1 MRKETKA
8 IHTPFQKRDAYGA
21 LSFPV
26 YNTVAYEFDSAQ
38 AMTEAFAGRVP
49 EPDYSRVMNPT
60 VTYFENRVKAMSGAD
75 NVFAFS
81 TGMAAIF
88 HTLLVFA
95 EAGKTIVLSNHLFGN
110 TFSLI
115 TTTLARLG
123 IKAQIA
129 DFSDLELLDKTM
141 ADDACLVFA
150 EYITNP
156 QLEMVDIKKLA
167 QIAHK
172 RGLPLIVDTT
182 AVPFTEVD
190 AREMGVDVE
199 VLSSTKY
206 VSGGATSL
214 GGLILDYGTF
224 PEVKKRISFEFLFN
238 IGAYMTPQVA
248 YMQTI
253 GLETLEV
260 RYRKQAQNAM
270 DLAHLLQNV
279 PQVKR
284 VNYPGLKF
292 HKPLGAML
300 TIDLEDEQKCY
311 DFLNKLRLIRRAT
324 NLFDSKSLAI
334 HPYSTIFVNF
344 TPEEKKKM
352 DVLDTTIRL
361 SMGLE
366 DVNDLFEDI
375 VQALEQ

>member
-8 IHTPFQKRDAYGA
+8 VHTPFQKRDPYGA

-26 YNTVAYEFDSAQ
+26 YNTVAYEFDTAQ

-60 VTYFENRVKAMSGAD
+60 VTHFENRVKALSGAD
-75 NVFAFS
+75 NVFAMN
-81 TGMAAIF
+81 TGMAAVLNA
-88 HTLLVFA
+88 LLVFA
-95 EAGKTIVLSNHLFGN
+95 EAGKTIVTSNHLFGN
-110 TFSLI
+110 TFALI

-123 IKAQIA
+123 VKAQVA
-129 DFSDLELLDKTM
+129 DFSNLELLDKTI

-156 QLEMVDIKKLA
+156 QLEMADIRKLSD
-167 QIAHK
+167 IAHK

-190 AREMGVDVE
+190 ARQLGIDVE

-224 PEVKKRISFEFLFN
+224 AEVKQRISFEFLFN
-238 IGAYMTPQVA
+238 LGAYMTPQVA

-253 GLETLEV
+253 GLETLQV
-260 RYRKQAQNAM
+260 RYNKQAQNAL
-270 DLAHLLQNV
+270 DLANLLLKL
-279 PQVKR
+279 PGVKR
-284 VNYPGLKF
+284 VNYPGLA
-292 HKPLGAML
+292 HQKPLGAML
-300 TIDLEDEQKCY
+300 TIDLESEQRCFS
-311 DFLNKLRLIRRAT
+311 FLNRLRIIRRAT

-344 TPEEKKKM
+344 TPEQKQQM
-352 DVLDTTIRL
+352 DVFDTTVRL

-366 DVNDLFEDI
+366 NVQDLYEDI
-375 VQALEQ
+375 VQALE